1 MTLTYLTTFLLSW
14 ISFNTDYNTENFE
27 APIIELED
35 LELQEKACGGKCPVV
50 AFFLSGEGIFIK
62 KMDLTDPCNQS
73 ILLHEMIQ
81 SFQSKHKPEME
92 NVFREKEAYEY
103 QNQFLDI
110 ISEENGLYEKLNV
123 RKCRSN
129 QKSLF

>member
-1 MTLTYLTTFLLSW
+1 
-14 ISFNTDYNTENFE
+14 
-27 APIIELED
+27 
-35 LELQEKACGGKCPVV
+35 
-50 AFFLSGEGIFIK
+50 
-62 KMDLTDPCNQS
+62 
-73 ILLHEMIQ
+73 
-81 SFQSKHKPEME
+81 ME

>member
-1 MTLTYLTTFLLSW
+1 
-14 ISFNTDYNTENFE
+14 
-27 APIIELED
+27 
-35 LELQEKACGGKCPVV
+35 
-50 AFFLSGEGIFIK
+50 
-62 KMDLTDPCNQS
+62 
-73 ILLHEMIQ
+73 MIH
-81 SFQSKHKPEME
+81 SFQSKYKPEME

>member
-1 MTLTYLTTFLLSW
+1 
-14 ISFNTDYNTENFE
+14 
-27 APIIELED
+27 
-35 LELQEKACGGKCPVV
+35 
-50 AFFLSGEGIFIK
+50 
-62 KMDLTDPCNQS
+62 MDLTDPCNQS
-73 ILLHEMIQ
+73 ILLHEMIH
-81 SFQSKHKPEME
+81 SFQSKYKPEME